1 MKRNK
6 EIPEMTIYEASDFW
20 DDHDLTQMT
29 DVQEVNDIK
38 LSLIKK
44 KYVGIDIEVYKKIRR
59 EAKKLKKNEDVLINE
74 WLIEKTSRVNG

>member
-44 KYVGIDIEVYKKIRR
+44 KYVGIDIEVYKKVRR

>member
-20 DDHDLTQMT
+20 DNHDLTQMA

-38 LSLIKK
+38 FSLIKK
-44 KYVGIDIEVYKKIRR
+44 KYVGVDIEVYKRVRR
-59 EAKKLKKNEDVLINE
+59 EARKLKKTEDVLINE
-74 WLIEKTSRVNG
+74 WLIDKISHVKG

>member
-29 DVQEVNDIK
+29 DVQEVNDVK
-38 LSLIKK
+38 FSLVKK
-44 KYVGIDIEVYKKIRR
+44 KYVGVDMEVYKKIRR